1 MPIAQIRTTTRY
13 RERTLHRHSG
23 TVTIGSSLFE
33 ARRTSDRSALSL
45 DFGLTPEGM
54 AETEADSEAEF
65 AFGACSESSAIA
77 STTGA
82 KAAERREGS
91 AFPD

>member
-1 MPIAQIRTTTRY
+1 
-13 RERTLHRHSG
+13 
-23 TVTIGSSLFE
+23 
-33 ARRTSDRSALSL
+33 
-45 DFGLTPEGM
+45 M
-54 AETEADSEAEF
+54 AETEADLEAEF
-65 AFGACSESSAIA
+65 AFGARSESSAIA

>member
-1 MPIAQIRTTTRY
+1 M
-13 RERTLHRHSG
+13 
-23 TVTIGSSLFE
+23 V
-33 ARRTSDRSALSL
+33 
-45 DFGLTPEGM
+45 
-54 AETEADSEAEF
+54 ETEADLEADF
-65 AFGACSESSAIA
+65 AFGVRSDSSAIA

>member
-1 MPIAQIRTTTRY
+1 LPVI
-13 RERTLHRHSG
+13 ERAVESVL
-23 TVTIGSSLFE
+23 
-33 ARRTSDRSALSL
+33 SAL

-54 AETEADSEAEF
+54 AETEADLEADF
-65 AFGACSESSAIA
+65 AFGAQSESSALA
-77 STTGA
+77 GRTGA